1 MRRFSASM
9 KFSME
14 LYKFRDEFLTAHQRF
29 PYEAQQMHGT
39 LAVFSSLL
47 KVLFAGQEQS
57 FFGARAMG
65 TCKSSIHMALMSDF
79 YKISWK
85 MLYKNSLAVFKST
98 KILD

>member
-1 MRRFSASM
+1 M

-29 PYEAQQMHGT
+29 PYEAQQM
-39 LAVFSSLL
+39 L

-65 TCKSSIHMALMSDF
+65 TCQSSIHMALMSDF

-85 MLYKNSLAVFKST
+85 MLYKNSSAVFKIS
-98 KILD
+98 D